1 MVVRRKIPTSAVVS
15 SMFPFRETRTQKRAA
30 VGRGG
35 WRPGLETL
43 QMGGFQDQQVP
54 LCNSR
59 NLQISCRRPAD
70 DRRRKLIKSE
80 WRWTPKICSRTSDN
94 CRKLG
99 WQQVRVKSKTV

>member
-35 WRPGLETL
+35 WRP
-43 QMGGFQDQQVP
+43 
-54 LCNSR
+54 
-59 NLQISCRRPAD
+59 AD

-80 WRWTPKICSRTSDN
+80 LALDTEDLFQDLRQLQETWLAAGES
-94 CRKLG
+94 
-99 WQQVRVKSKTV
+99 